1 MPATAMATTVMASA
15 EREIAVRHFDRTKC
29 RMAEIS
35 VPEWAIPIQKTKL
48 PMYTPQPTGNEM
60 PATPMPVRIW

>member
-1 MPATAMATTVMASA
+1 MAITVIASA
-15 EREIAVRHFDRTKC
+15 DREMAVRHRERTRK

-48 PMYTPQPTGNEM
+48 PMYTPQPTGKEM